1 VLKSSVSVGCRRL
14 YERRVV
20 GLPRLGQKSVELPLR
35 RICGSCGRGLLSYAM
50 LGKVEPFAQPTVWD
64 FAEIKRAKRK
74 EFRLSL
80 QFGLQHKKRKKRKGK
95 KRKGKIR
102 EGLSLRYLRWL

>member
-1 VLKSSVSVGCRRL
+1 
-14 YERRVV
+14 
-20 GLPRLGQKSVELPLR
+20 
-35 RICGSCGRGLLSYAM
+35 M

-80 QFGLQHKKRKKRKGK
+80 QSVCSTRRERKGQE
-95 KRKGKIR
+95 RKEREKI
-102 EGLSLRYLRWL
+102 GNA